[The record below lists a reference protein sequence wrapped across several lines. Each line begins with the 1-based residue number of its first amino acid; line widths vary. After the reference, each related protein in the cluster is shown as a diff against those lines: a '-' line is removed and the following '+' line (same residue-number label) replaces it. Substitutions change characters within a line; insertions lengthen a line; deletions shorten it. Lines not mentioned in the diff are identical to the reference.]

1 MGNETYIKKINNL
14 LSKKTYHYESEIY
27 SFDYILELTGEI
39 KPLISIGEWKDF
51 YLLNFKIFN
60 LNDTAKRIISFI
72 IKEHPE
78 YKTEDKEIYDVKKP
92 LRQLGIE
99 RSLGGMARKMLRTLN
114 IKETITKE
122 VLVSLSELE
131 GDYEEFKLNIDEA
144 NSSVTAGE
152 YNGPIELGLI
162 KWKNKT
168 LAPFS
173 EFVDTKF
180 NHKKKQKTVKNNVK
194 RVVGVWE
201 KNPDGSYKTNQHD
214 VHTIN
219 EGMIDRLAVRTVV
232 KDIVSIIKQNEEGEF
247 YLPEDINDELQYNLT
262 NKDILFSVELTL
274 RFNDI
279 IGGFGV
285 NGAYSRD
292 EDVIEMVIE
301 YNPNTINHQLYDLIG
316 EINEVL
322 THEMVHL
329 KQSYRGELDYEDV
342 EGSSLEY
349 YTRKHEIPAQYYG
362 FKRLSKLRKLPLE
375 VVVREWFDTHK
386 KTHMLNPEEEEIVI
400 EKILNYKA

>member
-1 MGNETYIKKINNL
+1 MSNETYIKKINNL

-27 SFDYILELTGEI
+27 SFDYVLELTGEI

-131 GDYEEFKLNIDEA
+131 GDYEEFKLNIDDE
-144 NSSVTAGE
+144 
-152 YNGPIELGLI
+152 
-162 KWKNKT
+162 
-168 LAPFS
+168 
-173 EFVDTKF
+173 
-180 NHKKKQKTVKNNVK
+180 KK
-194 RVVGVWE
+194 
-201 KNPDGSYKTNQHD
+201 P
-214 VHTIN
+214 IN

-247 YLPEDINDELQYNLT
+247 YLPEDINDEPEYTLT
-262 NKDILFSVELTL
+262 RKNITFSVELTL

-342 EGSSLEY
+342 EGSNLEY
-349 YTRKHEIPAQYYG
+349 YTRNHEIPAQYYG

-375 VVVREWFDTHK
+375 DVVREWFDTHK
-386 KTHMLNPEEEEIVI
+386 KTHMLNPEEVEIVI
-400 EKILNYKA
+400 EKILNYKP

>member
-1 MGNETYIKKINNL
+1 MSNETYIKKINNL

-60 LNDTAKRIISFI
+60 LNDTAKRIMSFI

-78 YKTEDKEIYDVKKP
+78 YQTEDKEIYDIKKP

-131 GDYEEFKLNIDEA
+131 GDYEEFKLNIDDE
-144 NSSVTAGE
+144 
-152 YNGPIELGLI
+152 
-162 KWKNKT
+162 
-168 LAPFS
+168 
-173 EFVDTKF
+173 
-180 NHKKKQKTVKNNVK
+180 KK
-194 RVVGVWE
+194 
-201 KNPDGSYKTNQHD
+201 P
-214 VHTIN
+214 IN

-247 YLPEDINDELQYNLT
+247 YLPEDINDEPEYTLT
-262 NKDILFSVELTL
+262 RKNITFSVELTL

-342 EGSSLEY
+342 EGSNLEY
-349 YTRKHEIPAQYYG
+349 YTRNHEIPAQYYG

-375 VVVREWFDTHK
+375 DVVREWFDTHK
-386 KTHMLNPEEEEIVI
+386 KTHMLNPEEVEIVI
-400 EKILNYKA
+400 EKILNYKP

>member
-27 SFDYILELTGEI
+27 SFDYVLELTGEI

-60 LNDTAKRIISFI
+60 LNDTAKKIMSFI
-72 IKEHPE
+72 IKENPE
-78 YKTEDKEIYDVKKP
+78 YQTEDKEIYDIKKP

-131 GDYEEFKLNIDEA
+131 GDFEEFKLNIDE
-144 NSSVTAGE
+144 N
-152 YNGPIELGLI
+152 
-162 KWKNKT
+162 
-168 LAPFS
+168 
-173 EFVDTKF
+173 TK
-180 NHKKKQKTVKNNVK
+180 
-194 RVVGVWE
+194 
-201 KNPDGSYKTNQHD
+201 P
-214 VHTIN
+214 IN
-219 EGMIDRLAVRTVV
+219 ESMIDRLSVRTVV
-232 KDIVSIIKQNEEGEF
+232 KDIVNIIKQNEEGEF
-247 YLPEDINDELQYNLT
+247 YLPEDVNDEPEYLLT
-262 NKDILFSVELTL
+262 NKNISFSVELTL

-285 NGAYSRD
+285 NGAYSHG
-292 EDVIEMVIE
+292 EDTIELVIE
-301 YNPNTINHQLYDLIG
+301 YNPNTIKQQLYDLIG

-329 KQSYRGELDYEDV
+329 KQYYKGELHYPDLDD
-342 EGSSLEY
+342 GPLEY

-362 FKRLSKLRKLPLE
+362 FKRLSKLRKVPLE
-375 VVVREWFDTHK
+375 DVVRDWFRTHK
-386 KTHMLNPEEEEIVI
+386 KIHKLKPEEEDIVI
-400 EKILNYKA
+400 DKILNYKA

>member
-60 LNDTAKRIISFI
+60 LNDTAKRIMSFI

-131 GDYEEFKLNIDEA
+131 GDYEEFKLNIDDE
-144 NSSVTAGE
+144 
-152 YNGPIELGLI
+152 
-162 KWKNKT
+162 
-168 LAPFS
+168 
-173 EFVDTKF
+173 
-180 NHKKKQKTVKNNVK
+180 KK
-194 RVVGVWE
+194 
-201 KNPDGSYKTNQHD
+201 P
-214 VHTIN
+214 IN

-247 YLPEDINDELQYNLT
+247 YLPEDINDEPEYTLT
-262 NKDILFSVELTL
+262 RKNITFSVELTL

-342 EGSSLEY
+342 EGSNLEY
-349 YTRKHEIPAQYYG
+349 YTRNHEIPAQYYG

-375 VVVREWFDTHK
+375 DVVREWFDTHK
-386 KTHMLNPEEEEIVI
+386 KTHMLNPEEVEIVI
-400 EKILNYKA
+400 EKILNYKP

>member
-60 LNDTAKRIISFI
+60 LNDTAKRIMSFI

-78 YKTEDKEIYDVKKP
+78 YQTEDKEIYDIKKP
-92 LRQLGIE
+92 LRQLGVE

-131 GDYEEFKLNIDEA
+131 GDYEEFKLNIDDE
-144 NSSVTAGE
+144 
-152 YNGPIELGLI
+152 
-162 KWKNKT
+162 
-168 LAPFS
+168 
-173 EFVDTKF
+173 
-180 NHKKKQKTVKNNVK
+180 KK
-194 RVVGVWE
+194 
-201 KNPDGSYKTNQHD
+201 P
-214 VHTIN
+214 IN

-232 KDIVSIIKQNEEGEF
+232 KDIVNIIKQNEEGEF
-247 YLPEDINDELQYNLT
+247 YLPEDVNDEPEYKLT
-262 NKDILFSVELTL
+262 NKNISFSVELTL

-285 NGAYSRD
+285 NGAYSHE
-292 EDVIEMVIE
+292 EDTIELVIE
-301 YNPNTINHQLYDLIG
+301 YNPNTIKQQLYDLIG

-329 KQSYRGELDYEDV
+329 KQSYRGDLNYIDTDD
-342 EGSSLEY
+342 SPLEY
-349 YTRKHEIPAQYYG
+349 YTRKHEIPAQHYG
-362 FKRLSKLRKLPLE
+362 FKRLSKLTKLPLE
-375 VVVREWFDTHK
+375 DVVREWFRTHK
-386 KTHMLNPEEEEIVI
+386 KTHKLNPEEEDIVI
-400 EKILNYKA
+400 DKILNYKA

>member
-60 LNDTAKRIISFI
+60 LNDTAKRIISFL

-99 RSLGGMARKMLRTLN
+99 RSLGGMARKMLRALN

-131 GDYEEFKLNIDEA
+131 GDYEEIKLNIDE
-144 NSSVTAGE
+144 SSTSISSGE
-152 YNGPIELGLI
+152 YTGPLELGLI

-168 LAPFS
+168 LSPFS

-219 EGMIDRLAVRTVV
+219 EGMIDRLAIRTVV
-232 KDIVSIIKQNEEGEF
+232 KDIVSIIKQNEEGGF
-247 YLPEDINDELQYNLT
+247 YLPEDINGELQYKLT
-262 NKDILFSVELTL
+262 NKKILFSVELTL

-285 NGAYSRD
+285 NGAYSHE
-292 EDVIEMVIE
+292 EDVIEMVVE
-301 YNPNTINHQLYDLIG
+301 YNPKTINQQLYDLIG

-329 KQSYRGELDYEDV
+329 KQNYRGELNYEDV
-342 EGSSLEY
+342 EGSNLEY
-349 YTRKHEIPAQYYG
+349 YSRNHEIPAQYYG

-375 VVVREWFDTHK
+375 DVVREWFDTHK
-386 KTHMLNPEEEEIVI
+386 KTHMLNPDEVKIVI

>member
-60 LNDTAKRIISFI
+60 LNDTAKRIMSFI

-78 YKTEDKEIYDVKKP
+78 YQTEDKEIYDIKKP

-131 GDYEEFKLNIDEA
+131 GDYEEFKLNIDDE
-144 NSSVTAGE
+144 
-152 YNGPIELGLI
+152 
-162 KWKNKT
+162 
-168 LAPFS
+168 
-173 EFVDTKF
+173 
-180 NHKKKQKTVKNNVK
+180 KK
-194 RVVGVWE
+194 
-201 KNPDGSYKTNQHD
+201 P
-214 VHTIN
+214 IN

-247 YLPEDINDELQYNLT
+247 YLPEDINDEPEYTLT
-262 NKDILFSVELTL
+262 RKNITFSVELTL

-342 EGSSLEY
+342 EGSNLEY
-349 YTRKHEIPAQYYG
+349 YTRNHEIPAQYYG

-375 VVVREWFDTHK
+375 DVVREWFDTHK
-386 KTHMLNPEEEEIVI
+386 KTHMLNPEEVEIVI
-400 EKILNYKA
+400 EKILNYKP

>member
-27 SFDYILELTGEI
+27 SFDYVLELTGEI

-60 LNDTAKRIISFI
+60 LNDTAKKIMSFI
-72 IKEHPE
+72 IKENPE
-78 YKTEDKEIYDVKKP
+78 YQTEDKEIYDIKKP

-131 GDYEEFKLNIDEA
+131 GDYEEFKLNIDDE
-144 NSSVTAGE
+144 
-152 YNGPIELGLI
+152 
-162 KWKNKT
+162 
-168 LAPFS
+168 
-173 EFVDTKF
+173 
-180 NHKKKQKTVKNNVK
+180 KK
-194 RVVGVWE
+194 
-201 KNPDGSYKTNQHD
+201 P
-214 VHTIN
+214 IN

-232 KDIVSIIKQNEEGEF
+232 KDIVSIIKQNEEGGF
-247 YLPEDINDELQYNLT
+247 YLPEDVNDELEYTLT
-262 NKDILFSVELTL
+262 NKDISFSVELTL

-301 YNPNTINHQLYDLIG
+301 YNPNTINQQLYDLIG

-329 KQSYRGELDYEDV
+329 KQSYKGELDYEDV
-342 EGSSLEY
+342 EGSNLEY
-349 YTRKHEIPAQYYG
+349 YTRNHEIPAQYYG

-386 KTHMLNPEEEEIVI
+386 KIHMLNSEEVEIVI
-400 EKILNYKA
+400 ETILNYKS

>member
-1 MGNETYIKKINNL
+1 MSNETYIKKINNL

-27 SFDYILELTGEI
+27 SFDYVLELTGEI

-131 GDYEEFKLNIDEA
+131 GDYEEFKLNIDDE
-144 NSSVTAGE
+144 
-152 YNGPIELGLI
+152 
-162 KWKNKT
+162 
-168 LAPFS
+168 
-173 EFVDTKF
+173 
-180 NHKKKQKTVKNNVK
+180 KK
-194 RVVGVWE
+194 
-201 KNPDGSYKTNQHD
+201 P
-214 VHTIN
+214 IN

-247 YLPEDINDELQYNLT
+247 YLPEDINDEPEYTLT
-262 NKDILFSVELTL
+262 RKNITFSVELTL

-301 YNPNTINHQLYDLIG
+301 YNPNTINHQLYDLIW

-342 EGSSLEY
+342 EGSNLEY
-349 YTRKHEIPAQYYG
+349 YTRNHEIPAQYYG

-375 VVVREWFDTHK
+375 DVVREWFDTHK
-386 KTHMLNPEEEEIVI
+386 KTHMLNPEEVEIVI
-400 EKILNYKA
+400 EKILNYKP